1 MELRQLAYIVAVAE
15 EASFTRAAAREH
27 VAQPGVSAQVRR
39 LEAEL
44 GQPLLHRG
52 AAKVTLTAAG
62 SAMLPFARA
71 ALAGAAGVR
80 TAIDELTGLVRGHVA
95 VGVVPSVGGRLAD
108 ALAGFHADHPGV
120 DMTLVEDTSE
130 ALLDGVRSG
139 RLDVAVAGLAR
150 PAPVGLAAAIVT
162 DEALVAAVGSDHRLA
177 GRSTISVRALAD
189 ERLIAL
195 PRGTGGRSAL
205 ESGFKAAGLSPH
217 VALEAGDPRLLMDLA
232 SRGLGVAILPA
243 SAPEDH
249 LHVLRIRPQMRSR
262 LELVWRADAPASPAA
277 GALIARAR
285 QALATH
291 ADRGSAPASA
301 LNTPAHTRARVGTR
315 SIPRA

>member
-1 MELRQLAYIVAVAE
+1 MELRQLAYVVAVAE
-15 EASFTRAAAREH
+15 EGSFTRAAEREH

-44 GQPLLHRG
+44 GQPLFDRG

-62 SAMLPFARA
+62 RAVLPFARA

-95 VGVVPSVGGRLAD
+95 VGVVPSFGGRLAD
-108 ALAGFHADHPGV
+108 ALAGLHADHPGV
-120 DMTLVEDTSE
+120 DITLVEDTSE

-150 PAPVGLAAAIVT
+150 AAPAGLGAATVT
-162 DEALVAAVGSDHRLA
+162 DEELVAAVGSGHRLA
-177 GRSTISVRALAD
+177 ARSTISVQALAD

-205 ESGFKAAGLSPH
+205 DAGFKAAGLSPH
-217 VALEAGDPRLLMDLA
+217 VALEAGDPRVLMDLA

-243 SAPEDH
+243 SAPEH

-285 QALATH
+285 QTLANPR
-291 ADRGSAPASA
+291 DRRSA
-301 LNTPAHTRARVGTR
+301 
-315 SIPRA
+315 